1 MINYTKNIHSCNT
14 EEINLL
20 NVNNNPE
27 YVDELNIKIY
37 TTFVASKEIVWFIFL
52 TLKVKQTWKWAI
64 KEEYLSC
71 S

>member
-1 MINYTKNIHSCNT
+1 MT
-14 EEINLL
+14 E
-20 NVNNNPE
+20 
-27 YVDELNIKIY
+27 DQSGRKIY
-37 TTFVASKEIVWFIFL
+37 TAFVASKEIFGFIFL

>member
-1 MINYTKNIHSCNT
+1 MINTKKTFLQHRRNKPVECKY
-14 EEINLL
+14 
-20 NVNNNPE
+20 NPE

>member
-1 MINYTKNIHSCNT
+1 MIYYKKIFLKHRRNKPVESKY
-14 EEINLL
+14 
-20 NVNNNPE
+20 NPE
-27 YVDELNIKIY
+27 DVDELNIKIY